1 MCNTLNKHL
10 QTYRWQIF
18 LNKREPVAYR
28 TPWIQTLSSHLSLN
42 TYSQRAAFQPKPNDD
57 AVPLNPGPVFSFL
70 AVTVCLFRDTPCCI
84 SQLCLTRSTQ
94 THMLTLPNTPCWCLS
109 WNYVC
114 FAELIHRVSHWPLVF
129 FFHRL
134 PLSHSVTTLCSGLD
148 ADHGRIW
155 ICSVLN
161 VVWQQS
167 VCGRISLPG
176 TRLFRHFFFCAF
188 MLHTVHSL
196 PEAPPPHPLTPPS
209 HPLFYTVQWRNA
221 PAATVS
227 TVLYAQISTLD
238 TWLDGHGPGV
248 VETFSSLLPF
258 FLLALYFYFIFFLLT
273 LTLTKSSASGFG
285 HLTQIDRTLSQKP
298 GTLCPGH
305 VACSK
310 KSKAVQNKY
319 LH

>member
-42 TYSQRAAFQPKPNDD
+42 TYSKRAAFQPKPNDD
-57 AVPLNPGPVFSFL
+57 TVPLNPGPVFWFL

-129 FFHRL
+129 FFTVFL
-134 PLSHSVTTLCSGLD
+134 LVILSPPSVAAWTPITAVFEFVLCWMLSGSSL
-148 ADHGRIW
+148 
-155 ICSVLN
+155 SVNAL
-161 VVWQQS
+161 VFQGLAFS
-167 VCGRISLPG
+167 DS
-176 TRLFRHFFFCAF
+176 FFFCAF

-209 HPLFYTVQWRNA
+209 HTLFYTVQWRNA

-248 VETFSSLLPF
+248 VETFSSLVPF
-258 FLLALYFYFIFFLLT
+258 FLLALYYYYFFF
-273 LTLTKSSASGFG
+273 FFV
-285 HLTQIDRTLSQKP
+285 D
-298 GTLCPGH
+298 
-305 VACSK
+305 VD
-310 KSKAVQNKY
+310 VD
-319 LH
+319 